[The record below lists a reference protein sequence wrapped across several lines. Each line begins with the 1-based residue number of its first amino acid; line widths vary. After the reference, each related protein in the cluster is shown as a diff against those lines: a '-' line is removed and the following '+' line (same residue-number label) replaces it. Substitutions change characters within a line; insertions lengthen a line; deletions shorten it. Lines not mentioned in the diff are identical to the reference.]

1 MKSVVE
7 KIIEVPRTVE
17 RIKEVRVNIDKLIEK
32 MVEVPKVI
40 EVEKIVE
47 KIVVVPRVI
56 EKIVEVPQIVEKIV
70 DRIIEIEKIREV
82 EKVVQVPVVTERVVE
97 VEVPKNVYIEVE
109 KVVER
114 VVEKVVPIEKIVEKV
129 VNVSNQVEKIVQVN
143 NEVAKVVEVERI
155 VPKIV
160 ETEKVIEVEKP
171 TTLTVEVPVEVER
184 IVEKVVPVDKIF
196 EKVVQV
202 PQMIEKVVQVH
213 TDNTQVQQVDR
224 IVEKVVM
231 RPQIKE
237 VPTQQVVV
245 QERFTEV
252 PTIREKVVPIKE
264 TVKEIVQIQ
273 QILEK
278 IVERVVEIP
287 KVVEVTRS
295 VDKIVEVP
303 KVVELEVIVPQLV
316 RVNQIVEQLVEKV
329 VSIPVIQEV
338 IKEVEVIREKV
349 VQVHTDNTQIKEVEV
364 VRDKVVQV
372 PQVVEIAQTRN
383 FVETNLQ
390 VVERFEEREV
400 PIYSTVEKFLEVP
413 HVLEKIVERIVI
425 LPQVVEVL
433 KYVHEINESDTLVAV
448 GVDVS
453 VQEARYKEIYGGLR
467 SQFDI
472 LITELRKLKTRQPD
486 LAAVIVII
494 ERYLTEFDRLA
505 AVQRIVR
512 VDHDRIVEKEV
523 PRPIVVPTR
532 DSISVAHELSQSL
545 LIEKLVLELKRITK
559 ENSNIKL
566 ALDEDTALIFFSEL
580 YGGQAINISTEL
592 KTSLQEYTNNAIRKL
607 TTLGGSWTTDHA
619 LMLNTILQERFTMAN
634 LIKNAN
640 LEIEKAR
647 SISDKRLE
655 GLRKFKMISS
665 TYGEKVKAL
674 EGALTQ
680 FSQQLGSNS
689 QYASLVQVIGGT
701 LNEFRTLGGNDLSLT
716 VYEHEPVVYLGDIYG
731 DNEVSVRLQSLL
743 RESQYTIN
751 ALRDKLIEVGKASSN
766 VRFEDQSRTI
776 EFLRHEL
783 AKTSEELSRLR
794 NSVPITGTSITTT
807 TTASGDVRALQAR
820 NQDLEGQLRNI
831 RLEYENKIRQLNT
844 QIEALESENRTLK
857 VRLEKGT
864 TSTNFGSPNYQES
877 VEMTPGR
884 AGYSYN
890 QTSTPSSST
899 SSQNIGNYSRPTGVP
914 QSGTSS
920 RTTQQATSQLG
931 GATLTSSGSF
941 GRTAGTTTQ
950 YGTSS
955 TSYGATTTYGATGA
969 TTTTYGATG
978 TGLSGSRTGVQATT
992 ITPTGSGNLSSSG
1005 SFRTSGTTSYG
1016 VTGTTYGATGTGLS
1030 GSRTGVTGATT
1041 YGTTSGNLSGSRTG
1055 GQGSGSYNFK
1065 NN

>member
-1 MKSVVE
+1 
-7 KIIEVPRTVE
+7 
-17 RIKEVRVNIDKLIEK
+17 

-56 EKIVEVPQIVEKIV
+56 EKIVEVPQIVEKLV
-70 DRIIEIEKIREV
+70 ERIIEIEKIREV
-82 EKVVQVPVVTERVVE
+82 ERLVQVPVVTEKVVE

-109 KVVER
+109 KIVER
-114 VVEKVVPIEKIVEKV
+114 VVEKIVPVEKIVERV
-129 VNVSNQVEKIVQVN
+129 INVTSEIERIVQIN
-143 NEVAKVVEVERI
+143 NEVARVVEVERI

-171 TTLTVEVPVEVER
+171 TTLTVEIPVEVER
-184 IVEKVVPVDKIF
+184 IVEKVVPVDRIL

-202 PQMIEKVVQVH
+202 PQLIEKVVQVH
-213 TDNTQVQQVDR
+213 TNDTQIQQVDR
-224 IVEKVVM
+224 LVEKVVI
-231 RPQIKE
+231 RPEIRE
-237 VPTQQVVV
+237 IPTQQVII

-252 PTIREKVVPIKE
+252 PTIREKIVPVKE

-278 IVERVVEIP
+278 LVERIVEVPR
-287 KVVEVTRS
+287 VVEVTRN
-295 VDKIVEVP
+295 VDKIIEVS
-303 KVVELEVIVPQLV
+303 KVVEVEVLIPHIVQ
-316 RVNQIVEQLVEKV
+316 VNKIVEQLIEKV
-329 VSIPVIQEV
+329 VQIPVIQEV
-338 IKEVEVIREKV
+338 IKEVEIIKEKI
-349 VQVHTDNTQIKEVEV
+349 VQVHTAETQIKEIEV
-364 VRDKVVQV
+364 VRDKIVQV

-400 PIYSTVEKFLEVP
+400 PIYSTIEKFLEVP

-472 LITELRKLKTRQPD
+472 LLVELRKLKTRQPD
-486 LAAVIVII
+486 LAGVIVII
-494 ERYLTEFDRLA
+494 EKYLTEFDRLA

-532 DSISVAHELSQSL
+532 DSISIANELSQSL
-545 LIEKLVLELKRITK
+545 LIEKLVVELKRITTQ
-559 ENSNIKL
+559 NPNIKL
-566 ALDEDTALIFFSEL
+566 GLDEDTLLIFFSEI
-580 YGGQAINISTEL
+580 YGGQPININADL
-592 KTSLQEYTNNAIRKL
+592 KNSLQEYTNNAIRKL
-607 TTLGGSWTTDHA
+607 TTLGGSWTNDHA

-640 LEIEKAR
+640 LEIEKVRA
-647 SISDKRLE
+647 ISDRRLE
-655 GLRKFKMISS
+655 GLRKFKMLSS
-665 TYGEKVKAL
+665 TYGEKVRTL
-674 EGALTQ
+674 ETSLTQ
-680 FSQQLGSNS
+680 FSQSLGSNA
-689 QYASLVQVIGGT
+689 QYSSLVQVIGGT
-701 LNEFRTLGGNDLSLT
+701 LGEFRTLAGNDLSIT
-716 VYEHEPVVYLGDIYG
+716 VYENEPTVYLGDLYG

-751 ALRDKLIEVGKASSN
+751 ALRDKLIEVGKAQSN
-766 VRFEDQSRTI
+766 IKFEDQSRTI
-776 EFLRHEL
+776 EFLRIEL

-794 NSVPITGTSITTT
+794 NNVPANLTPLVTSN
-807 TTASGDVRALQAR
+807 ASGDVRALQSR

-831 RLEYENKIRQLNT
+831 KLEYENKIRELNT
-844 QIEALESENRTLK
+844 QIEALRSENRTLT

-864 TSTNFGSPNYQES
+864 TSTHFGSPNYQQDSIEL
-877 VEMTPGR
+877 TPGR
-884 AGYSYN
+884 GAGYTYN

-899 SSQNIGNYSRPTGVP
+899 SSQNIGSYNRPTNVP
-914 QSGTSS
+914 QSGTAVRTQPTTSQVTSSNLTNSGSFGGRTGVSTSQYNATTSGTTYGATGTTSYGATGAGLSGS
-920 RTTQQATSQLG
+920 RTGIQATTSSITGSSNLS
-931 GATLTSSGSF
+931 SSGSF
-941 GRTAGTTTQ
+941 RASG
-950 YGTSS
+950 
-955 TSYGATTTYGATGA
+955 TTTYGATGA
-969 TTTTYGATG
+969 TTYGATG
-978 TGLSGSRTGVQATT
+978 TGLSGSRTG
-992 ITPTGSGNLSSSG
+992 
-1005 SFRTSGTTSYG
+1005 
-1016 VTGTTYGATGTGLS
+1016 ATG
-1030 GSRTGVTGATT
+1030 T
-1041 YGTTSGNLSGSRTG
+1041 YGTTSSSSYTSGTLGGSRTG
-1055 GQGSGSYNFK
+1055 GQGSGSYNFR